1 MLWHHL
7 DGLNIATTL
16 WIYSDTILSFF
27 FVAKEKSSQVEFTE
41 AAHDANP
48 STQAAACA
56 PPAHQE
62 AGGAS
67 ASQSAIDAQK
77 AASAASQLNRSGSSR
92 AMENAPDSMER
103 K

>member
-1 MLWHHL
+1 MPWHL
-7 DGLNIATTL
+7 DRLNIATTL
-16 WIYSDTILSFF
+16 WIYSDTILFF

-56 PPAHQE
+56 PPAYQE

-77 AASAASQLNRSGSSR
+77 AASAASQLNRSGPSR